1 MLGTFQ
7 ASKKQVQEHD
17 MGMSGWYP
25 RHDRGQESQSDGVQR
40 PPPRLEGLLSG
51 DADVPA
57 RGPSVV

>member
-25 RHDRGQESQSDGVQR
+25 RHDRGQV
-40 PPPRLEGLLSG
+40 
-51 DADVPA
+51 
-57 RGPSVV
+57 